1 MIQSFM
7 QYIYSGSQQKINE
20 AIDSFNDDISDQ
32 TAIAFKDY
40 LDGIN
45 NPQRKF
51 VKVLDFQN
59 SQEIQNTYNLS
70 NECGIIDTDVVIV
83 YGQEYTTEQ
92 TVQNYI
98 SDLQAGQDQGHSLD
112 ISMKCMK
119 VNQHGSKCNF
129 FAIHDTDT
137 NIVFICIN
145 AEYDDAEQIVELAK
159 DTIYTLTGSRNM
171 NNAALRL
178 AITEL
183 SETTAMNGNQQS
195 RKNALKLLLQFVTYH
210 DKQDFLQ
217 RRWIQEL
224 LNDQNVAPAQAQAN
238 QQNQVQNNAQATP
251 AQAQANQQN
260 QAQNNAQTQAAPAAT
275 TINGI
280 QILGQYDNQARDA
293 TYNVILSKWPADST
307 EFRNFVNRLDPAAAA
322 CFAERPVRV
331 KAVEFTSTDTLIRR
345 LWIVLFDSNN
355 NMTFFTTTNGHPM
368 VLKVAVPSAV
378 FTSVSTQNS
387 DTWRKTFWA
396 GWQRAF
402 NQSPNGVTLLW
413 DRDNFYN
420 RKFHLNIT
428 CPANVGRAVNGPGR
442 VDATNGGGN
451 AAAAPA
457 GNAQQQAGNAQTP
470 RQRQPRAGQVADTII
485 QQVQTSVDQQLASTG
500 NDDIHVVL
508 AINRN
513 HRPKGCPKDANTYFV
528 VTFPGLEQVTMIDA
542 EARAF
547 LEDLDLWQ
555 NVIEPGYNVA
565 AQQFDGIKLCVSMD
579 RSFIQQ

>member
-1 MIQSFM
+1 
-7 QYIYSGSQQKINE
+7 
-20 AIDSFNDDISDQ
+20 
-32 TAIAFKDY
+32 
-40 LDGIN
+40 
-45 NPQRKF
+45 
-51 VKVLDFQN
+51 
-59 SQEIQNTYNLS
+59 
-70 NECGIIDTDVVIV
+70 
-83 YGQEYTTEQ
+83 
-92 TVQNYI
+92 
-98 SDLQAGQDQGHSLD
+98 
-112 ISMKCMK
+112 
-119 VNQHGSKCNF
+119 
-129 FAIHDTDT
+129 
-137 NIVFICIN
+137 
-145 AEYDDAEQIVELAK
+145 
-159 DTIYTLTGSRNM
+159 
-171 NNAALRL
+171 
-178 AITEL
+178 
-183 SETTAMNGNQQS
+183 
-195 RKNALKLLLQFVTYH
+195 
-210 DKQDFLQ
+210 
-217 RRWIQEL
+217 
-224 LNDQNVAPAQAQAN
+224 
-238 QQNQVQNNAQATP
+238 
-251 AQAQANQQN
+251 
-260 QAQNNAQTQAAPAAT
+260 
-275 TINGI
+275 
-280 QILGQYDNQARDA
+280 
-293 TYNVILSKWPADST
+293 
-307 EFRNFVNRLDPAAAA
+307 
-322 CFAERPVRV
+322 
-331 KAVEFTSTDTLIRR
+331 
-345 LWIVLFDSNN
+345 
-355 NMTFFTTTNGHPM
+355 MTFFTTTNGHPM

-402 NQSPNGVTLLW
+402 NLSPNGVTLLW